1 MTTDMMLGIFVFLLL
16 LIVMGLPLGLA
27 AYISRLRH
35 IERMNMIEKGID
47 VQPRKNANGKDT
59 LRWGIMIT
67 SLGAAIT
74 LSMYPIGFL
83 FSGSTFPLYFGPW
96 MGIGLL
102 PLFFGL
108 GLILIYYLTKDGK
121 PKDKEE

>member
-1 MTTDMMLGIFVFLLL
+1 MSTNIMLSAFVFILLL
-16 LIVMGLPLGLA
+16 TVMGLPLGLV

-35 IERMNMIEKGID
+35 IERLNMIEKGID
-47 VQPRKNANGKDT
+47 VTPRKATNGKDT
-59 LRWGIMIT
+59 LRWGIMIA
-67 SLGAAIT
+67 SLGAAISIS
-74 LSMYPIGFL
+74 LFPLGFL
-83 FSGSTFPLYFGPW
+83 FPTSTFPLHFGPW